1 MKIAFNMVSAS
12 HGGGFETYNKNIL
25 DQLFKDKLSNEYYI
39 FTNNK
44 FLKSYNKNIHF
55 VYISNLFSKSIM
67 RLLWMQFIFPFYLI
81 FNRFDIIFSP
91 MNIMPIILKLSKI
104 KNVLVI
110 HSNLPWLFPDD
121 VPGNRL
127 KLFLQLFF
135 TNISIKISDKIIV
148 DSLTAKTELCC
159 IFKNINN
166 KTTSVYLGID
176 HNSFISDI
184 EIDIIDNRINIIN
197 DSYFLTIAS
206 AVRYHCLIELIDAYE
221 LLCTSKKDIPKLLI
235 ISKNLDLNYF
245 NEIFKKIELS
255 KYSDKIIFLENID
268 SRKIPTLYKN
278 ASLYIFSSYCEVFG
292 FTNLEAMV
300 SGIPVITSNKSA
312 IPEICGDAAIYFD
325 PLDPIDIKNKIMNV
339 YCNEVLKKEIIR
351 TGYNQV
357 KKYSWEK
364 TFLETNTIIKNI

>member
-1 MKIAFNMVSAS
+1 MISAT
-12 HGGGFETYNKNIL
+12 HGGGFQTYNNNMLK
-25 DQLFKDKLSNEYYI
+25 QLFINPDDNEYYI
-39 FTNNK
+39 FTNDKLLCSPNNK
-44 FLKSYNKNIHF
+44 INIIF
-55 VYISNLFSKSIM
+55 ISNIYSKTIF
-67 RLLWMQFIFPFYLI
+67 RLLWMQVILPINLFLMKI
-81 FNRFDIIFSP
+81 DILFSP

-176 HNSFISDI
+176 HNSFIGDM

-255 KYSDKIIFLENID
+255 KHLDKIIFLENID

-339 YCNEVLKKEIIR
+339 YSNEVLKKEIIR

>member
-1 MKIAFNMVSAS
+1 MISAT
-12 HGGGFETYNKNIL
+12 HGGGFQTYNNNMLK
-25 DQLFKDKLSNEYYI
+25 QLFINPDDNEYYI
-39 FTNNK
+39 FTNDKLLCSPNNK
-44 FLKSYNKNIHF
+44 INIIF
-55 VYISNLFSKSIM
+55 ISNIYSKTIF
-67 RLLWMQFIFPFYLI
+67 RLLWMQVILPINLFLMKI
-81 FNRFDIIFSP
+81 DILFSP

-176 HNSFISDI
+176 HNSFIGDM

-221 LLCTSKKDIPKLLI
+221 LL
-235 ISKNLDLNYF
+235 
-245 NEIFKKIELS
+245 
-255 KYSDKIIFLENID
+255 
-268 SRKIPTLYKN
+268 
-278 ASLYIFSSYCEVFG
+278 
-292 FTNLEAMV
+292 
-300 SGIPVITSNKSA
+300 
-312 IPEICGDAAIYFD
+312 
-325 PLDPIDIKNKIMNV
+325 
-339 YCNEVLKKEIIR
+339 
-351 TGYNQV
+351 
-357 KKYSWEK
+357 
-364 TFLETNTIIKNI
+364 